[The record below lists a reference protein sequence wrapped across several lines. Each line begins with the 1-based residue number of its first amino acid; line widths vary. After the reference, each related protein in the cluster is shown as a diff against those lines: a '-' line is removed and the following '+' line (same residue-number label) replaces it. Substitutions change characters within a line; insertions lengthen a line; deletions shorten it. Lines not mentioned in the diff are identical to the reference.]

1 LAPIATAAQLL
12 SLSSTDPK
20 RVRSSSEIIARQ
32 VGHMTRLIDDLL
44 DVSRVTRG
52 LVELDV
58 EPVAIKDIVNN
69 AIEQA
74 RPLIETRMHELSLHV
89 DSNPAVVLG
98 DRVRLCQVVVNLLNN
113 AAKYTP
119 QGGKIDLN
127 IAVDAGK
134 VQIVVSDNG
143 IGIDKKLLPQVFELF
158 TQATRTPDRSQG
170 GLGLGLALV
179 QSLVKMHNGD
189 IGAFSE
195 GTGKGSRFAVTLPV
209 LSAPLKNERDQ
220 AEESQA
226 SSRTSAERLSVMVVD
241 DNVDAADMLADILR
255 IEGHTVRVEYSSTAA
270 LARTSTLPVDLYILD
285 IGLPDLDGY
294 ELVRRLRAVPSNAHS
309 VFVALTGYS
318 QAHDKVLS
326 RSAGFDHHMIK
337 PVDLL
342 HLDAVIRSIK
352 RGQST

>member
-1 LAPIATAAQLL
+1 
-12 SLSSTDPK
+12 
-20 RVRSSSEIIARQ
+20 
-32 VGHMTRLIDDLL
+32 
-44 DVSRVTRG
+44 
-52 LVELDV
+52 
-58 EPVAIKDIVNN
+58 
-69 AIEQA
+69 
-74 RPLIETRMHELSLHV
+74 
-89 DSNPAVVLG
+89 
-98 DRVRLCQVVVNLLNN
+98 
-113 AAKYTP
+113 
-119 QGGKIDLN
+119 
-127 IAVDAGK
+127 
-134 VQIVVSDNG
+134 
-143 IGIDKKLLPQVFELF
+143 
-158 TQATRTPDRSQG
+158 
-170 GLGLGLALV
+170 
-179 QSLVKMHNGD
+179 
-189 IGAFSE
+189 
-195 GTGKGSRFAVTLPV
+195 
-209 LSAPLKNERDQ
+209 
-220 AEESQA
+220 
-226 SSRTSAERLSVMVVD
+226 MVVD